1 MVEVFKTNL
10 NQQRVRPVIKALTES
25 FPACKIN
32 VDMEDCDKILRIEGE
47 LVSAKEIMKMLA
59 KEGFQC
65 AVLDY

>member
-10 NQQRVRPVIKALTES
+10 RERKAGPIIKALSKS
-25 FPACKIN
+25 FPEYKI
-32 VDMEDCDKILRIEGE
+32 DIDLEDRDKILRIEGE
-47 LVSAKEIMKMLA
+47 KISAKEIMTMLE